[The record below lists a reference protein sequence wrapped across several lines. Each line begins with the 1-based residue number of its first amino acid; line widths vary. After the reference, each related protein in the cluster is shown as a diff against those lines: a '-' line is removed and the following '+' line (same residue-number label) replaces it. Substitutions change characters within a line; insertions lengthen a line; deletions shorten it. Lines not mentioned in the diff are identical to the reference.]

1 MYSASDLVGGAVSMR
16 SKVRFLIIVLV
27 LLLVTACTNDA
38 IKEESPFPEVQEP
51 YTAEKATLNGDVVN
65 IFEKIANLEKWEQF
79 IKNVNGKIKDQV
91 RITQYT
97 IEGDPI
103 FYELVYD
110 GNTIQYT
117 YDNSLDINGAD
128 SGRPSTLC
136 KRIGTKQN
144 ESGHEYYSLL
154 ECDNDTSNTFWFIKK

>member
-1 MYSASDLVGGAVSMR
+1 MR
-16 SKVRFLIIVLV
+16 SKAWFLITVLM
-27 LLLVTACTNDA
+27 LSLSLVTACTNDTVQVA
-38 IKEESPFPEVQEP
+38 SVFPEIQEP

-65 IFEKIANLEKWEQF
+65 IFEKIVNPEKWEEF
-79 IKNVNGKIKDQV
+79 VKNVEANIKDQV

-110 GNTIQYT
+110 GNTIKYT
-117 YDNSLDINGAD
+117 YDNSLDINGSD
-128 SGRPSTLC
+128 LKRPSTAC

-144 ESGHEYYSLL
+144 ESGHEYYALM
-154 ECDNDTSNTFWFIKK
+154 ECDNATSNTFWFPKKQKTCRQLKR